1 MSSSEA
7 LQELLNYKKD
17 IEKDLEVIYNIINIL
32 INRMKKKLSIY

>member
-17 IEKDLEVIYNIINIL
+17 IEKELEGIYIIINIL